1 MLFMQVK
8 MLASICTCETAPG
21 AGHPVLGCSVS
32 RRCGH
37 AGVSPVEGQKD
48 EQDTSAQDAQEEA
61 AWTGLVQFSEQK
73 TQEDLTV
80 SCY

>member
-1 MLFMQVK
+1 MQIGCVPLQQRRPTELCWQELMLFMQVK

-61 AWTGLVQFSEQK
+61 A
-73 TQEDLTV
+73 
-80 SCY
+80 